1 MPSFKKDSFLNQEKD
16 YDENNNDH
24 ENNVKFLKEVFT
36 LDDFLDCEKTKYL
49 LDQDYE
55 WKQQKFEE
63 ELYEF
68 YKNEVKYCKENLD
81 PYFSNLFCNFNKL
94 LNIVNKNIKRDYDL
108 DIFYENT
115 LLAQPLID
123 KFDEYNERLKIDK
136 KKKIA
141 ENYNEKC
148 KNKGKKF
155 NWNIKKHY

>member
-1 MPSFKKDSFLNQEKD
+1 MPSFKKDSFLNEEH
-16 YDENNNDH
+16 DEFENDNNETNI
-24 ENNVKFLKEVFT
+24 KFLKEVFT
-36 LDDFLDCEKTKYL
+36 IDNFLECEKTKYL

-55 WKQQKFEE
+55 WKQHKFEE

-68 YKNEVKYCKENLD
+68 YKIEVDYCKANLD
-81 PYFSNLFCNFNKL
+81 PYFSNCFCNFNKL
-94 LNIVNKNIKRDYDL
+94 FTIINKNIKREYDL

-123 KFDEYNERLKIDK
+123 KFDEYNDKLKIDK